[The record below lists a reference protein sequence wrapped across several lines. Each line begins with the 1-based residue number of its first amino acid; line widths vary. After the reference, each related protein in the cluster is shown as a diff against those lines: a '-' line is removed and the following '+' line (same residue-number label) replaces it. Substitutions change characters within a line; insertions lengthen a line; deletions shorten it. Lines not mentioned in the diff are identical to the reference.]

1 MTLTKDTKI
10 SGMLCLAVFA
20 TVTFALTLLFYPLP
34 LLGNVEAITGQAMQ
48 TLTYSAG
55 HQGFLITLLVFSIT
69 TAWVIKKSPIKRH
82 LLIQLGLLLV
92 LSFGAKSL
100 LKNVT
105 ESPRPYTHLLAEQ
118 HVIKTPSDFY
128 TLNLTEKDHAID
140 QVSEQVSHWRTIH
153 WMGETDYSFPSGHT
167 IFASICVLFFGGLL
181 LSNGRYFLA
190 TLTIIWASS
199 VAMSR
204 LWLGMHRPIDL
215 FGSMLFGLLLYA
227 VVPMTYPFLEKWLKK
242 AKERVK
248 V

>member
-1 MTLTKDTKI
+1 MPLTSIKDTKT
-10 SGMLCLAVFA
+10 SGMICLAIFA

-34 LLGNVEAITGQAMQ
+34 LRGDVDAMTGKAMQ

-55 HQGFLITLLVFSIT
+55 HQGFLITLSILSIT
-69 TAWVIKKSPIKRH
+69 TAWVIKKSPIKLH

-128 TLNLTEKDHAID
+128 TLNLAEKDQAID
-140 QVSEQVSHWRTIH
+140 QVSEQVSSWRTKH

-167 IFASICVLFFGGLL
+167 IFATVCVLFFGGLL
-181 LSNGRYFLA
+181 LNSGRYFLA
-190 TLTIIWASS
+190 VLTIVWASS

-227 VVPMTYPFLEKWLKK
+227 VIPMTYPFVDKWLKK
-242 AKERVK
+242 IKG
-248 V
+248 

>member
-1 MTLTKDTKI
+1 MALISIKDTKT
-10 SGMLCLAVFA
+10 SGMLCLAAFA
-20 TVTFALTLLFYPLP
+20 TVTFALTLLFYPLS
-34 LLGNVEAITGQAMQ
+34 LRGHVEAMTGEAMQ

-55 HQGFLITLLVFSIT
+55 HQGFLITLCVFCLT
-69 TAWVIKKSPIKRH
+69 TAWVIKKSPIKLH

-118 HVIKTPSDFY
+118 HVIENPRDFY
-128 TLNLTEKDHAID
+128 TLKVAEKDQAIE
-140 QVSEQVSHWRTIH
+140 QVSEQVSHWRTMH

-181 LSNGRYFLA
+181 LSNGRYLLA
-190 TLTIIWASS
+190 ALTIIWASS

-227 VVPMTYPFLEKWLKK
+227 VIPMTYPLFDKWLKRQK
-242 AKERVK
+242 TE
-248 V
+248 